1 MSVERIHSIPGI
13 SKPRPTFVLAKPLF
27 ILFFLSNDEEMPE
40 QWIIRVEGKEYGPAD
55 LATLREWK
63 ADGRVLPTNPARMVD
78 VDLWKTAGDIPGL
91 FQVARPPVQTTVEAK
106 ARPARTVSRA
116 ETSDRI
122 AADTAA
128 PTSLEPP
135 SRNILVETFRIY
147 FRGFFQFLCLALL
160 SIVPILCAEFA
171 SRFIDTAPG
180 VNVDLR
186 TLVAVAFGLCML
198 VLRIVLIPVY
208 IAGIQILTAE
218 LATGHRIGFL
228 SVLNGAVKYWP
239 RVAGLGLFV
248 YGVFFLL
255 TLFALGIAVMVV
267 TSATLFSIVLAL
279 GLLAFQV
286 WLFGRFFINVLFWQ
300 QFTVLENATATDALR
315 ESKNLARSGR
325 DLPWYQRPLWRGAL
339 IVSIWFAFVIAVTII
354 PVWPM
359 LRDYLAELMRT
370 QDPQALLQKMNA
382 SLKAH
387 GFDYPALALNILQ
400 RILQPLLGI
409 AFVVLYLDSRQEE

>member
-1 MSVERIHSIPGI
+1 M
-13 SKPRPTFVLAKPLF
+13 A
-27 ILFFLSNDEEMPE
+27 E
-40 QWIIRVEGKEYGPAD
+40 QWIIRVQGKEYGPAD

-63 ADGRVLPTNPARMVD
+63 ADGRVLPANPARQAD
-78 VDLWKTAGDIPGL
+78 VNEAHWKRAGDIPGL
-91 FQVARPPVQTTVEAK
+91 FQVEPPPAQG
-106 ARPARTVSRA
+106 PARNQRSAAYTQGSGEPKEISDQKSKSR
-116 ETSDRI
+116 
-122 AADTAA
+122 
-128 PTSLEPP
+128 PP

-147 FRGFFQFLCLALL
+147 FRGFFQFFCLSLL
-160 SIVPILCAEFA
+160 SIVPIVCAELT

-186 TLVAVAFGLCML
+186 SLVAVAFGLCML
-198 VLRIVLIPVY
+198 VLRLVLIPIY

-218 LATGHRIGFL
+218 LATGHRIGFFR
-228 SVLNGAVKYWP
+228 VLNAAVKYWP

-255 TLFALGIAVMVV
+255 ILFALGIAIMVV

-300 QFTVLENATATDALR
+300 QFTVLENANTNEALR
-315 ESKNLARSGR
+315 ESRRLARSGR
-325 DLPWYQRPLWRGAL
+325 DIPWYRRPLWRGAL
-339 IVSIWFAFVIAVTII
+339 IVSLWVAFVLAITIT
-354 PVWPM
+354 PAWPM
-359 LRDYLAELMRT
+359 LRDYFVELTRT

-382 SLKAH
+382 SLQTH
-387 GFDYPALALNILQ
+387 GVNYPVLALSILQ

-409 AFVVLYLDSRQEE
+409 AFVVLYLDSRQQE

>member
-1 MSVERIHSIPGI
+1 M
-13 SKPRPTFVLAKPLF
+13 A
-27 ILFFLSNDEEMPE
+27 E
-40 QWIIRVEGKEYGPAD
+40 QWIIRVGGKEYGPAD

-63 ADGRVLPTNPARMVD
+63 TDGRVLPTNPAREVD
-78 VDLWKTAGDIPGL
+78 VDSAAVAISAKEAPWKTAGDIPGL
-91 FQVARPPVQTTVEAK
+91 FQVEPPPVQARVEAN
-106 ARPARTVSRA
+106 ASPARTVSRA
-116 ETSDRI
+116 GASGRI
-122 AADTAA
+122 VAATAA
-128 PTSLEPP
+128 TTTSKPP

-147 FRGFFQFLCLALL
+147 FRGFFQFFCLALL
-160 SIVPILCAEFA
+160 SIVPILCAELT

-180 VNVDLR
+180 LNVDLR
-186 TLVAVAFGLCML
+186 TLVAMAFGLCML

-255 TLFALGIAVMVV
+255 ILFALGIAIMVV

-300 QFTVLENATATDALR
+300 QFTVLENATAADALR
-315 ESKNLARSGR
+315 ESRELARSGR
-325 DLPWYQRPLWRGAL
+325 DLPWYQRPLWRGAF
-339 IVSIWFAFVIAVTII
+339 IVSIWFAFVIAITVV
-354 PVWPM
+354 PEWPM
-359 LRDYLAELMRT
+359 LRDYFVELMRT
-370 QDPQALLQKMNA
+370 QDPQALMQKMNT
-382 SLKAH
+382 SLQTH
-387 GFDYPALALNILQ
+387 GFNYPALALNILQ
-400 RILQPLLGI
+400 RILQPLLGV
-409 AFVVLYLDSRQEE
+409 AFVVLYLDSIGDNES

>member
-1 MSVERIHSIPGI
+1 M
-13 SKPRPTFVLAKPLF
+13 A
-27 ILFFLSNDEEMPE
+27 E
-40 QWIIRVEGKEYGPAD
+40 QWIIRVGGKEYGPAD

-63 ADGRVLPTNPARMVD
+63 TDGRVLPTNPARRVD
-78 VDLWKTAGDIPGL
+78 VDSAAVAVSAKEAPWKTAGDIPGL
-91 FQVARPPVQTTVEAK
+91 FQVEPPPVQASVEAN
-106 ARPARTVSRA
+106 ASPARTMSRA
-116 ETSDRI
+116 GASGRI

-128 PTSLEPP
+128 TTTSKPP

-147 FRGFFQFLCLALL
+147 FRGFFQFFCLALL
-160 SIVPILCAEFA
+160 SIVPILCAELT
-171 SRFIDTAPG
+171 SRFIDTAPD

-228 SVLNGAVKYWP
+228 SVLNAAVKYWP

-255 TLFALGIAVMVV
+255 ILFALGIALMVV
-267 TSATLFSIVLAL
+267 TSATLFSVVLAL
-279 GLLAFQV
+279 GLLVIQI

-300 QFTVLENATATDALR
+300 QFTVLENAAAADALQ
-315 ESKNLARSGR
+315 ESRKLARSGR
-325 DLPWYQRPLWRGAL
+325 DLPWHQRPLWRGAF
-339 IVSIWFAFVIAVTII
+339 IVSIWFAFVIAITVV
-354 PVWPM
+354 PEWPM
-359 LRDYLAELMRT
+359 LRDYFVELMRT
-370 QDPQALLQKMNA
+370 QDPQALLQKMNT
-382 SLKAH
+382 SLQTH
-387 GFDYPALALNILQ
+387 GFNYPALALNILQ

-409 AFVVLYLDSRQEE
+409 AFVVLYLDSKGDNES

>member
-1 MSVERIHSIPGI
+1 M
-13 SKPRPTFVLAKPLF
+13 A
-27 ILFFLSNDEEMPE
+27 E
-40 QWIIRVEGKEYGPAD
+40 QWIIRVQGKEYGPAD

-63 ADGRVLPTNPARMVD
+63 ADGRVLPANPARQAD
-78 VDLWKTAGDIPGL
+78 VNEAHWKRAGDIPGL
-91 FQVARPPVQTTVEAK
+91 FQAESPPVQGG
-106 ARPARTVSRA
+106 ARNQRSAAYTQGSGEPKEISDQKSKSR
-116 ETSDRI
+116 
-122 AADTAA
+122 
-128 PTSLEPP
+128 PP

-147 FRGFFQFLCLALL
+147 FRGFFQFFCLSLL
-160 SIVPILCAEFA
+160 SIVPIVCAELT

-186 TLVAVAFGLCML
+186 SLVAVAFGLCML
-198 VLRIVLIPVY
+198 VLRLVLIPIY

-218 LATGHRIGFL
+218 FATGHRIGFF
-228 SVLNGAVKYWP
+228 SVLNAAVKYWP

-255 TLFALGIAVMVV
+255 ILFALGIAIMVV

-300 QFTVLENATATDALR
+300 QFTVLENANTNEALR
-315 ESKNLARSGR
+315 ESRRLARSGR

-339 IVSIWFAFVIAVTII
+339 IVSLWAAFVLAITIT
-354 PVWPM
+354 PAWPM
-359 LRDYLAELMRT
+359 LRDYFVELTRT

-382 SLKAH
+382 SLQTH
-387 GFDYPALALNILQ
+387 GVNYPVLALSVLQ

-409 AFVVLYLDSRQEE
+409 AFVVLYLDSRQQE

>member
-1 MSVERIHSIPGI
+1 
-13 SKPRPTFVLAKPLF
+13 
-27 ILFFLSNDEEMPE
+27 MPE

-63 ADGRVLPTNPARMVD
+63 TDGRVLPANPARRVNVD
-78 VDLWKTAGDIPGL
+78 PAAAAISAKEALWETAGNIPGL
-91 FQVARPPVQTTVEAK
+91 FPVESPPVQTGGET
-106 ARPARTVSRA
+106 RVSRTA
-116 ETSDRI
+116 VSGI

-128 PTSLEPP
+128 PTISKRP

-160 SIVPILCAEFA
+160 SIVPILCAELT
-171 SRFIDTAPG
+171 SRFINTAPG

-186 TLVAVAFGLCML
+186 SLIAVAFGLCMF

-218 LATGHRIGFL
+218 LATRHRIGFL

-255 TLFALGIAVMVV
+255 ILFALGIAIMVV

-300 QFTVLENATATDALR
+300 QFTVLENATAADALR
-315 ESKNLARSGR
+315 ESRKLARSGQ

-339 IVSIWFAFVIAVTII
+339 IVSLWFAFALAVTVI

-359 LRDYLAELMRT
+359 LRDYFVELMRT
-370 QDPQALLQKMNA
+370 QDPQALLQKMNT
-382 SLKAH
+382 SLQTH
-387 GFDYPALALNILQ
+387 GVDYPALALNILQ

-409 AFVVLYLDSRQEE
+409 AFVVLYLDSRREE